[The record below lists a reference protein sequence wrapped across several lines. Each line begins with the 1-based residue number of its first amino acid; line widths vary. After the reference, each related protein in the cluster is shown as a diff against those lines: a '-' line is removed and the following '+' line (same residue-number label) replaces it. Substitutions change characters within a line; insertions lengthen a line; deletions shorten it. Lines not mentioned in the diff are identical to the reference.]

1 MMLASHLAI
10 YDDYY
15 ALCERFDDD
24 IEKVAEA
31 IIEAGCK
38 RSKTRILKSL
48 EYGTPFAFES
58 FIKKAL
64 KKPHA
69 PSLFG
74 TIEEKE

>member
-1 MMLASHLAI
+1 MMLSSHLAI

-31 IIEAGCK
+31 IIKAGCK

-48 EYGTPFAFES
+48 EYGTPFAFEA
-58 FIKKAL
+58 FIKRAL
-64 KKPHA
+64 KNPHT

-74 TIEEKE
+74 TIEKKE